1 MFCTKCGT
9 QVADT
14 ANFCSQ
20 CGQPTPLGRQQ
31 NFQAHYE
38 NTAPRDSHADFGPP
52 KRLYRSLNH
61 KMLAGICGG
70 LAEYFDADPTVVRLL
85 YVAFIIM
92 SGGLGL
98 LAYLVAWMIIP
109 LDRTQRGFYAAPG
122 QSIAS

>member
-31 NFQAHYE
+31 HFRQA
-38 NTAPRDSHADFGPP
+38 APQDFGPP
-52 KRLYRSLNH
+52 KRLLRSLNH

-98 LAYLVAWMIIP
+98 IAYLVAWMIIP
-109 LDRTQRGFYAAPG
+109 LDRGQQRFYAAPPMQPG
-122 QSIAS
+122 QPMAS